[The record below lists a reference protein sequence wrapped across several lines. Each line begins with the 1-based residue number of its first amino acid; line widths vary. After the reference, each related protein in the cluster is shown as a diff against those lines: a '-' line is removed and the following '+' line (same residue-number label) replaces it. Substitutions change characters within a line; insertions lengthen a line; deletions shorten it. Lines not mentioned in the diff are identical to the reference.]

1 MVILFKSESFD
12 LVGIVIKEKNVK
24 KEKKKKR
31 NKKEKKRKKEL
42 KFVKIYI

>member
-12 LVGIVIKEKNVK
+12 LVGIVIKEKK
-24 KEKKKKR
+24 MLKKKIKEKR
-31 NKKEKKRKKEL
+31 NRKEKKKEL